1 MQIPLSVLRPL
12 RHPNVAAP
20 MPRLSSPYRRL
31 LPSMASRWWPPALAR
46 RLVPPVRRVS
56 SEVTDGNPSGCGED
70 PRSATKGR
78 TTEILI
84 MEDEEEVSDIDYT
97 VEVNGIPQSSHRDGS
112 IYRGMRRSGWKRDY
126 RVADRSESK

>member
-1 MQIPLSVLRPL
+1 
-12 RHPNVAAP
+12 
-20 MPRLSSPYRRL
+20 
-31 LPSMASRWWPPALAR
+31 MASRWWPPALAR

-97 VEVNGIPQSSHRDGS
+97 VEVNAIPQSSHRDGS

-126 RVADRSESK
+126 RVADRSERMIPSLWRRVLSFAWLVALGEGWSWRTVQ